1 MHNIVLIGP
10 MGVGKS
16 TVGRLLSSRLGFQFL
31 DTDSLIEERCGA
43 NIPWIFDVEGEA
55 GFRQRE
61 YQALMELQ
69 GRDSTVV
76 ATGGGIVVTPDN
88 IPLLKSLGKVFFLTA
103 SIDQLVARTSRD
115 KKRPLLQV
123 ENPRKRIEEL
133 IAARDPLYRQVADHV
148 ITTDVKG
155 TKGVVGQILEIIKR
169 A

>member
-1 MHNIVLIGP
+1 

-16 TVGRLLSSRLGFQFL
+16 TVGRLLSSRLGFTFL
-31 DTDSLIEERCGA
+31 DTDTLIEERCGA
-43 NIPWIFDVEGEA
+43 NIPWIFDVEGEV

-61 YQALMELQ
+61 YQALQELQ
-69 GRDSTVV
+69 GRTSSVV
-76 ATGGGIVVTPDN
+76 ATGGGIVVTPHN
-88 IPLLKSLGKVFFLTA
+88 LPLLKALGKVFFLTA
-103 SIDQLVARTSRD
+103 SVDQLVARTSRD

-133 IAARDPLYRQVADHV
+133 IAVRDPLYRAVADYV

-155 TKGVVGQILEIIKR
+155 TKGVVGQIMDIIKK

>member
-1 MHNIVLIGP
+1 

-61 YQALMELQ
+61 YQALLELQ
-69 GRDSTVV
+69 GRASTVV
-76 ATGGGIVVTPDN
+76 ATGGGIVVTPEN
-88 IPLLKSLGKVFFLTA
+88 IPLLKSLGEVFFLTA

-133 IAARDPLYRQVADHV
+133 IAARYPLYREVADHV